1 MSEFHFID
9 AGSGSKVHSVVFALK
24 TPAAGHTG
32 LSHLAEHMSFRRSHQ
47 YPTAHELFTANT
59 LLPVTINATTLA
71 EYTFFF
77 ASSEKANVLLDAVNY
92 LYCGLLNRD
101 YGTDEVTLERDG
113 VIFNELAM
121 LEANSDY
128 ALNAA
133 IRLTDTNKNAYQH
146 AGGFTQ
152 TIGSNSIQALQDYK
166 RQWYQPS
173 NITTLVYSN
182 SAHFFEQCK
191 EVVTALSEEIAV
203 SAMKAQSVETALSAE
218 KTLSEKT
225 ALSAETALSEK
236 AASSEESTLNRN
248 ASLSQHASQR
258 EHSHLDKEASLDA
271 QTTKGENES
280 IRHVLTWWF
289 PRCFLNGLQQQ
300 EATLSTVAGLENTLF
315 IDPEINQQGNFAIRL
330 VTNEAMKE
338 VASELSI
345 EALPKLS
352 QNLTHKLVSDDYDK
366 RLRQLKHVVS
376 ACLASFDIR
385 PSKPTPDTDKHA
397 EGVGAAIRYFAQLTD
412 ALGSNEGAAKD
423 CATKSAYLA
432 SANKVS
438 HSYLGALPSPEKSV
452 ARERIRKARKGFSA
466 QASAS
471 NSEQSRLIPRLTS
484 KYRHF
489 IALEHLPALPRLLRP
504 LANNT
509 TNLKRF
515 NAEHIAS
522 HFTPFSIQSPSTT
535 LESASPNS
543 ASGYLASHW
552 VYRIAFY
559 QQSRLQAVL
568 AHHRFWQPRTSGE
581 CYALGAATYENNLFL
596 FGASD
601 TNITERENWCHKVL
615 SMLS

>member
-1 MSEFHFID
+1 M
-9 AGSGSKVHSVVFALK
+9 
-24 TPAAGHTG
+24 
-32 LSHLAEHMSFRRSHQ
+32 SHLAEHMSFRRSHQ
-47 YPTAHELFTANT
+47 YPAAHELFTANT

-101 YGTDEVTLERDG
+101 YCTDEVILERDG

-121 LEANSDY
+121 LETNSDY

-191 EVVTALSEEIAV
+191 EVVTALS
-203 SAMKAQSVETALSAE
+203 
-218 KTLSEKT
+218 
-225 ALSAETALSEK
+225 AETAL
-236 AASSEESTLNRN
+236 SEESTLNRN

-289 PRCFLNGLQQQ
+289 PQCFLNGLLQQ

-352 QNLTHKLVSDDYDK
+352 QNLTHKLVSDDNDK

-385 PSKPTPDTDKHA
+385 PSKPMPDTDKHA

-412 ALGSNEGAAKD
+412 ALGSNECAAKD
-423 CATKSAYLA
+423 CATKSTYLA

-438 HSYLGALPSPEKSV
+438 HSYLRALPSPEKSV
-452 ARERIRKARKGFSA
+452 ARERIRKARKDFSA

-471 NSEQSRLIPRLTS
+471 NSEQSLLIPHLNS

-504 LANNT
+504 LANKT

-615 SMLS
+615 SILS

>member
-1 MSEFHFID
+1 M
-9 AGSGSKVHSVVFALK
+9 
-24 TPAAGHTG
+24 
-32 LSHLAEHMSFRRSHQ
+32 SHLAEHMSFRRSHQ
-47 YPTAHELFTANT
+47 YPAAHELFTANT

-101 YGTDEVTLERDG
+101 YGTDEVILERDG

-121 LEANSDY
+121 LETNSDY

-191 EVVTALSEEIAV
+191 EVVTALS
-203 SAMKAQSVETALSAE
+203 
-218 KTLSEKT
+218 
-225 ALSAETALSEK
+225 AETAL
-236 AASSEESTLNRN
+236 SEESTLNRN

-289 PRCFLNGLQQQ
+289 PQCFLNGLLQQ

-352 QNLTHKLVSDDYDK
+352 KKLTHKLVSDDNDK

-376 ACLASFDIR
+376 ACLASFDII
-385 PSKPTPDTDKHA
+385 PSKPMPDTDKHA

-412 ALGSNEGAAKD
+412 ALGSNKSAAKD

-438 HSYLGALPSPEKSV
+438 LSYLGALPSTEKSV
-452 ARERIRKARKGFSA
+452 ALERIRKARKDFSA

-471 NSEQSRLIPRLTS
+471 NSEQSLLIPRLTS

-489 IALEHLPALPRLLRP
+489 IALEHLPSLPRLLRP
-504 LANNT
+504 LANKT

-522 HFTPFSIQSPSTT
+522 HLTPFSIPSPSIT
-535 LESASPNS
+535 LESASLNS
-543 ASGYLASHW
+543 DSGYLASHW

-568 AHHRFWQPRTSGE
+568 AHHLFWQPRTSGE

-615 SMLS
+615 SILS

>member
-1 MSEFHFID
+1 M
-9 AGSGSKVHSVVFALK
+9 
-24 TPAAGHTG
+24 
-32 LSHLAEHMSFRRSHQ
+32 SHLAEHMSFRRSHQ
-47 YPTAHELFTANT
+47 YPAAHELFTANT

-101 YGTDEVTLERDG
+101 YGTDEVILERDG

-121 LEANSDY
+121 LETNSDY

-191 EVVTALSEEIAV
+191 EVVTALS
-203 SAMKAQSVETALSAE
+203 
-218 KTLSEKT
+218 
-225 ALSAETALSEK
+225 AETAL
-236 AASSEESTLNRN
+236 SEESTLNRN

-289 PRCFLNGLQQQ
+289 PQCFLNGLLQQ

-330 VTNEAMKE
+330 VINKAMKE

-352 QNLTHKLVSDDYDK
+352 QKLTHKLVSDDNDK

-385 PSKPTPDTDKHA
+385 PSKSMPDTDKHA

-412 ALGSNEGAAKD
+412 ALGSNKSAAKD

-438 HSYLGALPSPEKSV
+438 LSYLRPLPSPEKSI
-452 ARERIRKARKGFSA
+452 ARERIKKARKGFSA

-471 NSEQSRLIPRLTS
+471 NSEQSLLIPHLNS

-504 LANNT
+504 LANKT

-522 HFTPFSIQSPSTT
+522 HLTPFSIPSPSIT
-535 LESASPNS
+535 LESAYLNS

-559 QQSRLQAVL
+559 QQSILQAVL
-568 AHHRFWQPRTSGE
+568 AHHFFWQPRTSGE

>member
-1 MSEFHFID
+1 M
-9 AGSGSKVHSVVFALK
+9 
-24 TPAAGHTG
+24 
-32 LSHLAEHMSFRRSHQ
+32 SHLAEHMSFRRSHP
-47 YPTAHELFTANT
+47 YPAAHELFTANT

-101 YGTDEVTLERDG
+101 YGTDEVILERDG

-121 LEANSDY
+121 LETNSDY

-182 SAHFFEQCK
+182 SVQFFEQCK
-191 EVVTALSEEIAV
+191 EVVTALSE
-203 SAMKAQSVETALSAE
+203 
-218 KTLSEKT
+218 
-225 ALSAETALSEK
+225 K
-236 AASSEESTLNRN
+236 AALSEESTLNRN
-248 ASLSQHASQR
+248 AALSQHASQR

-385 PSKPTPDTDKHA
+385 PSKPMPDTDKHA
-397 EGVGAAIRYFAQLTD
+397 DGVGAAIRYFAQLTD
-412 ALGSNEGAAKD
+412 ALDSNKCTAKD

-438 HSYLGALPSPEKSV
+438 LSYLRPLPSPEKSI
-452 ARERIRKARKGFSA
+452 ARERIRKARKDFPA

-471 NSEQSRLIPRLTS
+471 NSDQSLLVPRLTS

-615 SMLS
+615 SILS

>member
-1 MSEFHFID
+1 MSEFHFIK
-9 AGSGSKVHSVVFALK
+9 AGSGSKMHSIVFALK

-101 YGTDEVTLERDG
+101 YGTDEVILERDG

-133 IRLTDTNKNAYQH
+133 IRLADTNKNAYQH

-191 EVVTALSEEIAV
+191 EVVTALS
-203 SAMKAQSVETALSAE
+203 
-218 KTLSEKT
+218 
-225 ALSAETALSEK
+225 AETAL
-236 AASSEESTLNRN
+236 SEESTLNRN

-289 PRCFLNGLQQQ
+289 PQCFLNGLLQQ

-385 PSKPTPDTDKHA
+385 PSKPMPDTDKHA
-397 EGVGAAIRYFAQLTD
+397 DGVGAAIRYFAQLTD
-412 ALGSNEGAAKD
+412 ALDSNKCTAKD

-438 HSYLGALPSPEKSV
+438 LSYLRPLPSPEKSI

-471 NSEQSRLIPRLTS
+471 NSDQSLLIPRLTS

-489 IALEHLPALPRLLRP
+489 IGLEHLPALPRLLRP

-509 TNLKRF
+509 TNLIRF

-522 HFTPFSIQSPSTT
+522 PFTPFSTPSPPIT
-535 LESASPNS
+535 LEPASPHS

-568 AHHRFWQPRTSGE
+568 AHHFFWQPRTSGE

-615 SMLS
+615 SILS

>member
-32 LSHLAEHMSFRRSHQ
+32 LSHLAEHISFRRSHQ

-92 LYCGLLNRD
+92 LYCVLLNRD
-101 YGTDEVTLERDG
+101 YGNDEVTIERDG

-191 EVVTALSEEIAV
+191 EVVTALSEKE
-203 SAMKAQSVETALSAE
+203 ALSAE
-218 KTLSEKT
+218 KTLSE
-225 ALSAETALSEK
+225 
-236 AASSEESTLNRN
+236 ESTLNRN
-248 ASLSQHASQR
+248 AALSQHASQR

-289 PRCFLNGLQQQ
+289 PQCFLNGLLQQ
-300 EATLSTVAGLENTLF
+300 EATLSTVAGLENTLI

-376 ACLASFDIR
+376 ACLASFDIK
-385 PSKPTPDTDKHA
+385 PSKPMPDTDKHA
-397 EGVGAAIRYFAQLTD
+397 DGVGAAIRYFAQLTD
-412 ALGSNEGAAKD
+412 ALDSNKCTAKD

-438 HSYLGALPSPEKSV
+438 LSYLRPLPSPEKSI

-471 NSEQSRLIPRLTS
+471 NSEQSLLIPRLTS

-522 HFTPFSIQSPSTT
+522 HFTPFSIQSPSRT
-535 LESASPNS
+535 LESASPHS
-543 ASGYLASHW
+543 ASGYVASHW

-568 AHHRFWQPRTSGE
+568 AHHLFWQPRTSGE

-615 SMLS
+615 SILS

>member
-1 MSEFHFID
+1 M
-9 AGSGSKVHSVVFALK
+9 
-24 TPAAGHTG
+24 
-32 LSHLAEHMSFRRSHQ
+32 SHLAEHMSFRRSHQ
-47 YPTAHELFTANT
+47 YPAAHELFTANT

-101 YGTDEVTLERDG
+101 YGTDEVILERDG

-121 LEANSDY
+121 LETNSDY

-191 EVVTALSEEIAV
+191 EVVTALS
-203 SAMKAQSVETALSAE
+203 
-218 KTLSEKT
+218 
-225 ALSAETALSEK
+225 AETAL
-236 AASSEESTLNRN
+236 SEESTLNRN

-289 PRCFLNGLQQQ
+289 PQCFLNGLLQQ

-352 QNLTHKLVSDDYDK
+352 QNLTHKLVSDDNDK

-385 PSKPTPDTDKHA
+385 PSKPMPDTDKHA

-412 ALGSNEGAAKD
+412 ALGSNECAAKD
-423 CATKSAYLA
+423 CATKSTYLA

-438 HSYLGALPSPEKSV
+438 HSYLRALPSPEKSV
-452 ARERIRKARKGFSA
+452 ARERIRKARKDFSA

-471 NSEQSRLIPRLTS
+471 NSEQSLLIPHLNS

-504 LANNT
+504 LANKT

-522 HFTPFSIQSPSTT
+522 HFTPFSIQSPSRT
-535 LESASPNS
+535 LESASPHS
-543 ASGYLASHW
+543 ASGYVASHW

-568 AHHRFWQPRTSGE
+568 AHHLFWQPRTSGE

>member
-101 YGTDEVTLERDG
+101 YGNDEVTLERDG

-152 TIGSNSIQALQDYK
+152 TIGSNSIKALQDYK

-173 NITTLVYSN
+173 NITTLVYSD
-182 SAHFFEQCK
+182 SAHFFKQCK
-191 EVVTALSEEIAV
+191 EVVTAV
-203 SAMKAQSVETALSAE
+203 SAMKTLSSLKAQSVETALSAE

-225 ALSAETALSEK
+225 AVSAETALSEK
-236 AASSEESTLNRN
+236 AALSEESTLNRN
-248 ASLSQHASQR
+248 ALLSQHASQR

-289 PRCFLNGLQQQ
+289 PQCFLDGLQQQ

-315 IDPEINQQGNFAIRL
+315 IDPEINRHGNFAIRL

-385 PSKPTPDTDKHA
+385 PSKPMPDTDKHA

-412 ALGSNEGAAKD
+412 ALRSNECAA
-423 CATKSAYLA
+423 KSAYLA

-438 HSYLGALPSPEKSV
+438 LSYLGALPSPEKSI
-452 ARERIRKARKGFSA
+452 ALERIRKARKDFSA

-471 NSEQSRLIPRLTS
+471 NSDQSPLMPHLTS

-489 IALEHLPALPRLLRP
+489 VGLEHLPALPRLLRP

-515 NAEHIAS
+515 NTEHIAS
-522 HFTPFSIQSPSTT
+522 HLTPFSIPSPSIT
-535 LESASPNS
+535 LESASLNS

-568 AHHRFWQPRTSGE
+568 AHHLFWQPRTSGE

-601 TNITERENWCHKVL
+601 TNIRQRENWCQKVL
-615 SMLS
+615 SGLI

>member
-1 MSEFHFID
+1 M
-9 AGSGSKVHSVVFALK
+9 
-24 TPAAGHTG
+24 
-32 LSHLAEHMSFRRSHQ
+32 SHLAEHISFRRSHQ

-92 LYCGLLNRD
+92 LYCVLLNRD
-101 YGTDEVTLERDG
+101 YGNDEVTIERDG

-191 EVVTALSEEIAV
+191 EVVTALSEKE
-203 SAMKAQSVETALSAE
+203 ALSAE
-218 KTLSEKT
+218 KTL
-225 ALSAETALSEK
+225 
-236 AASSEESTLNRN
+236 SEESTLNRN

-289 PRCFLNGLQQQ
+289 PQCFLNGLLQQ

-385 PSKPTPDTDKHA
+385 PSKPMPDTDKHA
-397 EGVGAAIRYFAQLTD
+397 DGVGAAIRYFAQLTD
-412 ALGSNEGAAKD
+412 ALGSNECAAKD
-423 CATKSAYLA
+423 CATKSTYLA

-438 HSYLGALPSPEKSV
+438 HSYLRALPSPEKSV
-452 ARERIRKARKGFSA
+452 ALERIRKARKDFSA

-471 NSEQSRLIPRLTS
+471 NSEQSLLIPRLTS

-489 IALEHLPALPRLLRP
+489 IALEHLPALPRLLQP

-522 HFTPFSIQSPSTT
+522 HLTPFSIPSPSIT
-535 LESASPNS
+535 LESAYLNS
-543 ASGYLASHW
+543 DSGYLASHW

-568 AHHRFWQPRTSGE
+568 AHHLFWQPRTSGE

>member
-1 MSEFHFID
+1 M
-9 AGSGSKVHSVVFALK
+9 
-24 TPAAGHTG
+24 
-32 LSHLAEHMSFRRSHQ
+32 SHLAEHMSFRRSHP
-47 YPTAHELFTANT
+47 YPAAHELFTANT

-133 IRLTDTNKNAYQH
+133 IRLADTNKNAYQH

-191 EVVTALSEEIAV
+191 EVVTAVSEEI
-203 SAMKAQSVETALSAE
+203 ALSAE
-218 KTLSEKT
+218 KTLSEK
-225 ALSAETALSEK
+225 SALSEK
-236 AASSEESTLNRN
+236 AALSEESTLNRN

-258 EHSHLDKEASLDA
+258 EHSHLDKEASHDA

-289 PRCFLNGLQQQ
+289 PQCFLKGLLQQ
-300 EATLSTVAGLENTLF
+300 EATLSTAAGLENTLF

-366 RLRQLKHVVS
+366 RLRQLKNVVS

-385 PSKPTPDTDKHA
+385 PSKPMPDTDKHA

-412 ALGSNEGAAKD
+412 ALRSNECAAED
-423 CATKSAYLA
+423 CATQSAYLA
-432 SANKVS
+432 SANEVS
-438 HSYLGALPSPEKSV
+438 HSYLRALPSPEKSI
-452 ARERIRKARKGFSA
+452 ALERIRKACKGFSA
-466 QASAS
+466 KASAS
-471 NSEQSRLIPRLTS
+471 NIDQSRLMPRLTS

-522 HFTPFSIQSPSTT
+522 HLTPFSIPSPSIT
-535 LESASPNS
+535 LESASLNS

-568 AHHRFWQPRTSGE
+568 AHHLFWQPRTSGE

-601 TNITERENWCHKVL
+601 TNIEERENWCHKVL
-615 SMLS
+615 SILS

>member
-1 MSEFHFID
+1 M
-9 AGSGSKVHSVVFALK
+9 
-24 TPAAGHTG
+24 
-32 LSHLAEHMSFRRSHQ
+32 SHLAEHMSFRRSHQ
-47 YPTAHELFTANT
+47 YPAAHELFTANT

-101 YGTDEVTLERDG
+101 YGTDEVILERDG

-121 LEANSDY
+121 LETNSDY

-191 EVVTALSEEIAV
+191 EVVTALS
-203 SAMKAQSVETALSAE
+203 
-218 KTLSEKT
+218 
-225 ALSAETALSEK
+225 AETAL
-236 AASSEESTLNRN
+236 SEESTLNRN

-289 PRCFLNGLQQQ
+289 PQCFLNGLLQQ

-352 QNLTHKLVSDDYDK
+352 QNLTHKLVSDDNDK

-385 PSKPTPDTDKHA
+385 PSKPMPDTDKHA

-412 ALGSNEGAAKD
+412 ALDSNKCTAKD

-438 HSYLGALPSPEKSV
+438 LSYLRPLPSPEKSI
-452 ARERIRKARKGFSA
+452 ARERIRKARKDFPA

-471 NSEQSRLIPRLTS
+471 NSDQSLLVPRLTS

-504 LANNT
+504 LANKT

-522 HFTPFSIQSPSTT
+522 PFTPVSIPSPSTT
-535 LESASPNS
+535 LEPASPHS
-543 ASGYLASHW
+543 AYGCLASHW

-559 QQSRLQAVL
+559 QQSILQAVL
-568 AHHRFWQPRTSGE
+568 AHHFFWQPRTSGE

>member
-47 YPTAHELFTANT
+47 YPAAHELFTANT

-101 YGTDEVTLERDG
+101 YGTDEVILERDG

-133 IRLTDTNKNAYQH
+133 IRLADTNKNAYQH

-191 EVVTALSEEIAV
+191 EVVTALS
-203 SAMKAQSVETALSAE
+203 
-218 KTLSEKT
+218 
-225 ALSAETALSEK
+225 AETAL
-236 AASSEESTLNRN
+236 SEESTLNRN

-289 PRCFLNGLQQQ
+289 PQCFLNGLLQQ

-338 VASELSI
+338 TASELSI

-352 QNLTHKLVSDDYDK
+352 QNLTHKLVSDDNDK

-385 PSKPTPDTDKHA
+385 PSKSMPDTDKHA

-412 ALGSNEGAAKD
+412 ALGSNECAAKD
-423 CATKSAYLA
+423 CATKSTYLA

-438 HSYLGALPSPEKSV
+438 HSYLRALPSPEKSV
-452 ARERIRKARKGFSA
+452 ARERIRKARKDFSA

-471 NSEQSRLIPRLTS
+471 NSEQSLLIPHLNS

-504 LANNT
+504 LANKT

-515 NAEHIAS
+515 NAEHI
-522 HFTPFSIQSPSTT
+522 
-535 LESASPNS
+535 
-543 ASGYLASHW
+543 ASHW

-568 AHHRFWQPRTSGE
+568 AHHLFWQPRTSGE

-615 SMLS
+615 SILS

>member
-9 AGSGSKVHSVVFALK
+9 AGSGSKAHSVVFALK

-32 LSHLAEHMSFRRSHQ
+32 VSHLAEHMSFRRSHQ
-47 YPTAHELFTANT
+47 YPAAHELFTANT

-77 ASSEKANVLLDAVNY
+77 ASSEKANVLLDTVNY

-101 YGTDEVTLERDG
+101 YGTDEVILERDG

-133 IRLTDTNKNAYQH
+133 IRLADTNKNAYKH

-191 EVVTALSEEIAV
+191 EVVTAVSEEIALSAQTAL

-218 KTLSEKT
+218 KTLSE
-225 ALSAETALSEK
+225 
-236 AASSEESTLNRN
+236 ESTLNRN
-248 ASLSQHASQR
+248 AALSQHASQR

-289 PRCFLNGLQQQ
+289 PQCFLNGLLQQ

-376 ACLASFDIR
+376 ACLASFDIK
-385 PSKPTPDTDKHA
+385 PSKPMPDTDKHA

-412 ALGSNEGAAKD
+412 ALGSNKCAAKD

-438 HSYLGALPSPEKSV
+438 LSYLGALPSTEKSI
-452 ARERIRKARKGFSA
+452 ALERIRKARKDFSA
-466 QASAS
+466 RASAS
-471 NSEQSRLIPRLTS
+471 NSDQSLLVPRLTS

-504 LANNT
+504 LANKT

-515 NAEHIAS
+515 NAEHIAL
-522 HFTPFSIQSPSTT
+522 HLTPFSTPSPSIT
-535 LESASPNS
+535 LESASLNS

-559 QQSRLQAVL
+559 QQSILQAVL
-568 AHHRFWQPRTSGE
+568 AHHFFWQPRTSGE

-615 SMLS
+615 SIVS

>member
-1 MSEFHFID
+1 M
-9 AGSGSKVHSVVFALK
+9 
-24 TPAAGHTG
+24 
-32 LSHLAEHMSFRRSHQ
+32 SHLAEHISFRRSHQ

-92 LYCGLLNRD
+92 LYCVLLNRD
-101 YGTDEVTLERDG
+101 YGNDEVTIERDG

-191 EVVTALSEEIAV
+191 EVVTALSEKE
-203 SAMKAQSVETALSAE
+203 ALSAE
-218 KTLSEKT
+218 KTL
-225 ALSAETALSEK
+225 
-236 AASSEESTLNRN
+236 SEESTLNRN

-289 PRCFLNGLQQQ
+289 PQCFLNGLLQQ

-376 ACLASFDIR
+376 ACLASFDIK
-385 PSKPTPDTDKHA
+385 PSKPMPDTDKHA

-412 ALGSNEGAAKD
+412 ALGSNKCAAKD
-423 CATKSAYLA
+423 CATKSTYLA

-438 HSYLGALPSPEKSV
+438 HSYLRALPSPEKSV
-452 ARERIRKARKGFSA
+452 ALERIRKARKDFSA

-471 NSEQSRLIPRLTS
+471 NSEQSLLIPRLTS

-504 LANNT
+504 LANKT

-522 HFTPFSIQSPSTT
+522 HLTPFSIPSPSIT
-535 LESASPNS
+535 LESAYLNS
-543 ASGYLASHW
+543 DSGYLASHW

-568 AHHRFWQPRTSGE
+568 AHHLFWQPRTSGE

-615 SMLS
+615 SILS

>member
-9 AGSGSKVHSVVFALK
+9 AGSGSKAHSVVFALK

-47 YPTAHELFTANT
+47 YPAAHEFFTANT

-77 ASSEKANVLLDAVNY
+77 ATSEKANVLLDAVNY

-101 YGTDEVTLERDG
+101 YSSDEMILERDG

-133 IRLTDTNKNAYQH
+133 IRLADTDKNAYQH

-191 EVVTALSEEIAV
+191 EVVTAVSVEIALSAQTAL

-218 KTLSEKT
+218 KTL
-225 ALSAETALSEK
+225 
-236 AASSEESTLNRN
+236 SEESTLNRN

-271 QTTKGENES
+271 QTTKGENEL

-289 PRCFLNGLQQQ
+289 PQCFLNGLLQQ
-300 EATLSTVAGLENTLF
+300 EATLSTVAGLKNTLF

-385 PSKPTPDTDKHA
+385 PSKPMPDTDKHA

-412 ALGSNEGAAKD
+412 ALSSNESAAKD
-423 CATKSAYLA
+423 CATKNVYLA
-432 SANKVS
+432 SVNKVS
-438 HSYLGALPSPEKSV
+438 HSYLGTLFSPEKSI
-452 ARERIRKARKGFSA
+452 ARERIKKARKGIAA
-466 QASAS
+466 QASAY
-471 NSEQSRLIPRLTS
+471 NNDQSLLMPRLAFE
-484 KYRHF
+484 YRHF
-489 IALEHLPALPRLLRP
+489 VTLEHLPALPRLLRP

-515 NAEHIAS
+515 NAEKVAS
-522 HFTPFSIQSPSTT
+522 HFTPFSITSPSIAV
-535 LESASPNS
+535 ESASPNS
-543 ASGYLASHW
+543 TSYLASHW
-552 VYRIAFY
+552 VYRITFY
-559 QQSRLQAVL
+559 QQARLQEVL
-568 AHHRFWQPRTSGE
+568 SDQLFWQPRTSGE

-615 SMLS
+615 SILS

>member
-101 YGTDEVTLERDG
+101 YGTDEVILERDG

-121 LEANSDY
+121 LETNSDY

-191 EVVTALSEEIAV
+191 EVVTALS
-203 SAMKAQSVETALSAE
+203 
-218 KTLSEKT
+218 
-225 ALSAETALSEK
+225 AETAL
-236 AASSEESTLNRN
+236 SEESTLNRN

-289 PRCFLNGLQQQ
+289 PQCFLNGLLQQ

-352 QNLTHKLVSDDYDK
+352 QNLTHKLVSDDNDK

-385 PSKPTPDTDKHA
+385 PSKPMPDTDKHA

-412 ALGSNEGAAKD
+412 ALGSNECAAKD
-423 CATKSAYLA
+423 CATKSTYLA

-438 HSYLGALPSPEKSV
+438 HSYLRALPSPEKSV
-452 ARERIRKARKGFSA
+452 ARERIRKARKDFSA

-471 NSEQSRLIPRLTS
+471 NSEQSLLIPHLNS

-504 LANNT
+504 LANKT

-515 NAEHIAS
+515 NAEHI
-522 HFTPFSIQSPSTT
+522 
-535 LESASPNS
+535 
-543 ASGYLASHW
+543 ASHW

-568 AHHRFWQPRTSGE
+568 AHHLFWQPRTSGE

>member
-1 MSEFHFID
+1 M
-9 AGSGSKVHSVVFALK
+9 
-24 TPAAGHTG
+24 
-32 LSHLAEHMSFRRSHQ
+32 SHLAEHMSFRRSHQ
-47 YPTAHELFTANT
+47 YPAAHELFTANT

-101 YGTDEVTLERDG
+101 YGTDEVILERDG

-121 LEANSDY
+121 LETNSDY

-191 EVVTALSEEIAV
+191 EVVTALS
-203 SAMKAQSVETALSAE
+203 
-218 KTLSEKT
+218 
-225 ALSAETALSEK
+225 AETAL
-236 AASSEESTLNRN
+236 SEESTLNRN

-289 PRCFLNGLQQQ
+289 PQCFLNGLLQQ

-338 VASELSI
+338 AASEISI

-352 QNLTHKLVSDDYDK
+352 QKLTHKLVSDDNDK

-385 PSKPTPDTDKHA
+385 PSKSMPDTDKHA

-412 ALGSNEGAAKD
+412 ALGSNKSAAKD

-438 HSYLGALPSPEKSV
+438 LSYLRPLPSPEKSI
-452 ARERIRKARKGFSA
+452 ARERIKKARKGFSA

-471 NSEQSRLIPRLTS
+471 NSEQSLLIPRLTS

-489 IALEHLPALPRLLRP
+489 IALEHLPALPRLLQP

-515 NAEHIAS
+515 NAEHIAL
-522 HFTPFSIQSPSTT
+522 HLTPFSTPSPSIT
-535 LESASPNS
+535 LESASLNS

-559 QQSRLQAVL
+559 QQSILQAVL
-568 AHHRFWQPRTSGE
+568 AHHFFWQPRTSGE

>member
-522 HFTPFSIQSPSTT
+522 HFMPFSIQSPSTT

-615 SMLS
+615 SILS

>member
-1 MSEFHFID
+1 M
-9 AGSGSKVHSVVFALK
+9 
-24 TPAAGHTG
+24 
-32 LSHLAEHMSFRRSHQ
+32 SHLAEHMSFRRSHQ

-101 YGTDEVTLERDG
+101 YGTDEVILERDG

-121 LEANSDY
+121 LETNSDY

-191 EVVTALSEEIAV
+191 EVVTAVSEEIALSAQTAL

-218 KTLSEKT
+218 KTLSE
-225 ALSAETALSEK
+225 
-236 AASSEESTLNRN
+236 ESTLNRN
-248 ASLSQHASQR
+248 AALSQHASQR

-289 PRCFLNGLQQQ
+289 PQCFLNGLLQQ
-300 EATLSTVAGLENTLF
+300 EATLSTVAGLKNTLF

-385 PSKPTPDTDKHA
+385 PSKPMPDTDKHA
-397 EGVGAAIRYFAQLTD
+397 DGVGAAIRYFAQLTD
-412 ALGSNEGAAKD
+412 ALDSNKCTAKD

-438 HSYLGALPSPEKSV
+438 LSYLRPLPSPEKSI
-452 ARERIRKARKGFSA
+452 ARERIRKARKDFPA

-471 NSEQSRLIPRLTS
+471 NSDQSLLVPRLTS

-489 IALEHLPALPRLLRP
+489 IALEHLPALPRVLRP
-504 LANNT
+504 LANKT

-522 HFTPFSIQSPSTT
+522 PFTPVSIPSPSTT
-535 LESASPNS
+535 LEPASPHS
-543 ASGYLASHW
+543 AYGCLASHW

-559 QQSRLQAVL
+559 QQSILQAVL
-568 AHHRFWQPRTSGE
+568 AHHFFWQPRTSGE

-615 SMLS
+615 SILS

>member
-1 MSEFHFID
+1 M
-9 AGSGSKVHSVVFALK
+9 
-24 TPAAGHTG
+24 
-32 LSHLAEHMSFRRSHQ
+32 SHLAEHMSFRRSHQ

-101 YGTDEVTLERDG
+101 YGTDEVILERDG

-182 SAHFFEQCK
+182 SVQFFEQCK
-191 EVVTALSEEIAV
+191 EVVTALSE
-203 SAMKAQSVETALSAE
+203 
-218 KTLSEKT
+218 
-225 ALSAETALSEK
+225 K
-236 AASSEESTLNRN
+236 AALSEESTLNRN
-248 ASLSQHASQR
+248 AALSQHASQR

-289 PRCFLNGLQQQ
+289 PQCFLNGLLQQ

-522 HFTPFSIQSPSTT
+522 HLTPFSTPSPSIT
-535 LESASPNS
+535 LESASLNS

-568 AHHRFWQPRTSGE
+568 AHHLFWQPRTSGE

-615 SMLS
+615 SILS

>member
-1 MSEFHFID
+1 M
-9 AGSGSKVHSVVFALK
+9 
-24 TPAAGHTG
+24 
-32 LSHLAEHMSFRRSHQ
+32 SHLAEHISFRRSHQ

-92 LYCGLLNRD
+92 LYCVLLNRD
-101 YGTDEVTLERDG
+101 YGNDEVTIERDG

-191 EVVTALSEEIAV
+191 EVVTALSEKE
-203 SAMKAQSVETALSAE
+203 ALSAE
-218 KTLSEKT
+218 KTL
-225 ALSAETALSEK
+225 
-236 AASSEESTLNRN
+236 SEESTLNRN

-289 PRCFLNGLQQQ
+289 PQCFLKGLLQQ

-385 PSKPTPDTDKHA
+385 PSKPMPDTDKHA
-397 EGVGAAIRYFAQLTD
+397 EGVGAAIRYFAQLTG
-412 ALGSNEGAAKD
+412 ALGSNECAAKD
-423 CATKSAYLA
+423 CATKSTYLA

-438 HSYLGALPSPEKSV
+438 HSYLRALPSPEKSV
-452 ARERIRKARKGFSA
+452 ALERIRKARKDFSA

-471 NSEQSRLIPRLTS
+471 NSEQSLLIPRLTS

-504 LANNT
+504 LANKT

-522 HFTPFSIQSPSTT
+522 HLTPFSIPSPSIT
-535 LESASPNS
+535 LESAYLNS
-543 ASGYLASHW
+543 DSGYLASHW

-568 AHHRFWQPRTSGE
+568 AHHLFWQPRTSGE

-615 SMLS
+615 SIVS

>member
-9 AGSGSKVHSVVFALK
+9 AGSGSKMHSVVFALK

-32 LSHLAEHMSFRRSHQ
+32 LSHLAEHMSFRRSHP
-47 YPTAHELFTANT
+47 YPAAHELFTANT

-71 EYTFFF
+71 QYTFFF

-133 IRLTDTNKNAYQH
+133 IRLADTNKNAYKH

-173 NITTLVYSN
+173 TITTLVYSN
-182 SAHFFEQCK
+182 SVQFFEQCK
-191 EVVTALSEEIAV
+191 EVV
-203 SAMKAQSVETALSAE
+203 
-218 KTLSEKT
+218 
-225 ALSAETALSEK
+225 TALSEK

-352 QNLTHKLVSDDYDK
+352 QNLTHKLVSDDNDK

-412 ALGSNEGAAKD
+412 ALGSNERTAKD

-471 NSEQSRLIPRLTS
+471 NSEQSLLIPRLTS

-522 HFTPFSIQSPSTT
+522 PFTPFSIPSPSTT
-535 LESASPNS
+535 LESASPHS
-543 ASGYLASHW
+543 ASGYVASHW

-568 AHHRFWQPRTSGE
+568 AHHLFWQPRTSGE

>member
-101 YGTDEVTLERDG
+101 YGTDEVILERDG

-191 EVVTALSEEIAV
+191 EVVTAVSEEIALSAQTAL

-218 KTLSEKT
+218 KTLSE
-225 ALSAETALSEK
+225 
-236 AASSEESTLNRN
+236 ESTLNRN

-258 EHSHLDKEASLDA
+258 EDSHSDKEASLDA
-271 QTTKGENES
+271 QMTKGENES

-289 PRCFLNGLQQQ
+289 PQCFLNGLLQQ
-300 EATLSTVAGLENTLF
+300 EATLSTVAGLKNTLF

-385 PSKPTPDTDKHA
+385 PSKPMPDTDKHA

-412 ALGSNEGAAKD
+412 ALDSNKCTAKD

-438 HSYLGALPSPEKSV
+438 LSYLRPLPSPEKSI

-471 NSEQSRLIPRLTS
+471 NSDQSLLVPRLTS

-504 LANNT
+504 LANKT

-522 HFTPFSIQSPSTT
+522 HLTPFSIPSPSIT
-535 LESASPNS
+535 LESASLNS
-543 ASGYLASHW
+543 DSGYLASHW

-568 AHHRFWQPRTSGE
+568 AHHLFWQPRTSGE

-615 SMLS
+615 SILS

>member
-47 YPTAHELFTANT
+47 YPAAHELFTANT

-101 YGTDEVTLERDG
+101 YGTDEVILERDG

-173 NITTLVYSN
+173 NITTLVYSD

-191 EVVTALSEEIAV
+191 EVVTAVSEIKTL

-218 KTLSEKT
+218 KNLSEKT
-225 ALSAETALSEK
+225 ALSAEKTLIEK
-236 AASSEESTLNRN
+236 AALSEESTLNRN

-289 PRCFLNGLQQQ
+289 PQCFLNGLLQQ
-300 EATLSTVAGLENTLF
+300 EATLSTVAGLENTLI

-385 PSKPTPDTDKHA
+385 PSKPMPDTDKHA

-412 ALGSNEGAAKD
+412 ALDSNECAAKD

-438 HSYLGALPSPEKSV
+438 HSYLGAIPSPEKSV

-466 QASAS
+466 QASVS
-471 NSEQSRLIPRLTS
+471 NNDQSLLMPRLTS

-489 IALEHLPALPRLLRP
+489 IALEHLPALPRLLQP

-522 HFTPFSIQSPSTT
+522 HLTPFSIPSPSIT
-535 LESASPNS
+535 LESASLNS
-543 ASGYLASHW
+543 DSGYLASHW

-568 AHHRFWQPRTSGE
+568 AHHLFWQPRTSGE

-615 SMLS
+615 SILS

>member
-1 MSEFHFID
+1 M
-9 AGSGSKVHSVVFALK
+9 
-24 TPAAGHTG
+24 
-32 LSHLAEHMSFRRSHQ
+32 SHLAEHMSFRRSHQ
-47 YPTAHELFTANT
+47 YPAAHELFTANT

-101 YGTDEVTLERDG
+101 YGTDEVILERDG

-146 AGGFTQ
+146 AGGFIQ

-191 EVVTALSEEIAV
+191 EVVTALSMEA
-203 SAMKAQSVETALSAE
+203 ALSAE
-218 KTLSEKT
+218 KTLSEKA
-225 ALSAETALSEK
+225 AL
-236 AASSEESTLNRN
+236 SEESTLNRKV
-248 ASLSQHASQR
+248 SLSQHASQR
-258 EHSHLDKEASLDA
+258 EHSYLDKEASLDA
-271 QTTKGENES
+271 QMTKGENES

-289 PRCFLNGLQQQ
+289 PQCFLNGLLQQ

-385 PSKPTPDTDKHA
+385 PSKPMPDTDKHA
-397 EGVGAAIRYFAQLTD
+397 DGVGAAIRYFAQLTD
-412 ALGSNEGAAKD
+412 ALDSNKCTAKD

-438 HSYLGALPSPEKSV
+438 LSYLRPLPSPEKSI

-471 NSEQSRLIPRLTS
+471 NSDQSLLVPRLTS

-489 IALEHLPALPRLLRP
+489 IALEHLPALPRLLQP

-515 NAEHIAS
+515 NAEHIAL
-522 HFTPFSIQSPSTT
+522 HLTPFSTPSPSIT
-535 LESASPNS
+535 LESASQNP

-568 AHHRFWQPRTSGE
+568 AHHLFWQPRTSGE

-615 SMLS
+615 SILS

>member
-9 AGSGSKVHSVVFALK
+9 AGSWSKVHSVVFALR

-32 LSHLAEHMSFRRSHQ
+32 LSHLAEHMSFRRSRQ
-47 YPTAHELFTANT
+47 YPAAHELFTANA

-71 EYTFFF
+71 QHTFFF
-77 ASSEKANVLLDAVNY
+77 ASSDKANVLLDAINY

-133 IRLTDTNKNAYQH
+133 IRLADTDKNAYQH

-166 RQWYQPS
+166 RLWYQPN
-173 NITTLVYSN
+173 NITTLVYSD
-182 SAHFFEQCK
+182 SPLFFEQCK
-191 EVVTALSEEIAV
+191 EVVTALSAETAL
-203 SAMKAQSVETALSAE
+203 SAMKAQ
-218 KTLSEKT
+218 
-225 ALSAETALSEK
+225 
-236 AASSEESTLNRN
+236 SEESTLNRN
-248 ASLSQHASQR
+248 APLSQHASQR
-258 EHSHLDKEASLDA
+258 EHSHLDKEATLDA

-289 PRCFLNGLQQQ
+289 PQCFLNGLQKQ
-300 EATLSTVAGLENTLF
+300 EATLNTVAGPENTLF

-330 VTNEAMKE
+330 VTKEAIKE
-338 VASELSI
+338 EAREFSREAAPRLS
-345 EALPKLS
+345 KK
-352 QNLTHKLVSDDYDK
+352 LTHKQTKGSNNQELE
-366 RLRQLKHVVS
+366 RLKDVVS
-376 ACLASFDIR
+376 TCLASLDIA
-385 PSKPTPDTDKHA
+385 PSNPMPDTDKHA
-397 EGVGAAIRYFAQLTD
+397 EGVGVAIRYFAQLTNGES
-412 ALGSNEGAAKD
+412 LNERAAKD

-438 HSYLGALPSPEKSV
+438 HSYLGALPSPEKSI
-452 ARERIRKARKGFSA
+452 ALERIRKARKGSA
-466 QASAS
+466 ARASAP
-471 NSEQSRLIPRLTS
+471 NIDQALFIPRLVS
-484 KYRHF
+484 KYQHF
-489 IALEHLPALPRLLRP
+489 ITLENLPSLPRLLHP
-504 LANNT
+504 LARNT
-509 TNLKRF
+509 TALAQF
-515 NAEHIAS
+515 NAEQIAS
-522 HFTPFSIQSPSTT
+522 DLTPSSIPSPSIT
-535 LESASPNS
+535 LESASLNS

-568 AHHRFWQPRTSGE
+568 AHHLFWQPRTSGE
-581 CYALGAATYENNLFL
+581 CYALGAATYENNLYL

-601 TNITERENWCHKVL
+601 TNIKERKSWCNTIL
-615 SMLS
+615 SMPI

>member
-32 LSHLAEHMSFRRSHQ
+32 LSHLAEHMSFRRSHP
-47 YPTAHELFTANT
+47 YPAAHELFTANT

-101 YGTDEVTLERDG
+101 YGTDEVILERDG

-121 LEANSDY
+121 LETNSDY

-173 NITTLVYSN
+173 NITTLVYSD

-191 EVVTALSEEIAV
+191 EVVTALSEKE
-203 SAMKAQSVETALSAE
+203 ALSAE
-218 KTLSEKT
+218 KTLSE
-225 ALSAETALSEK
+225 
-236 AASSEESTLNRN
+236 ESTLNRN
-248 ASLSQHASQR
+248 AALSQHASQR

-289 PRCFLNGLQQQ
+289 PQCFLKGLLKQ
-300 EATLSTVAGLENTLF
+300 EATLSTVAGLESTLF

-352 QNLTHKLVSDDYDK
+352 KKLTHKLVSDDNDK

-376 ACLASFDIR
+376 ACLASFDII
-385 PSKPTPDTDKHA
+385 PSKPMPDTDKHA

-412 ALGSNEGAAKD
+412 ALGSNKCTAKD

-438 HSYLGALPSPEKSV
+438 LSYLGALPSTEKSV
-452 ARERIRKARKGFSA
+452 ALERIRKARKDFSA

-471 NSEQSRLIPRLTS
+471 NSEQSLLIPRLTS

-489 IALEHLPALPRLLRP
+489 IALEHLPSLPRLLRP
-504 LANNT
+504 LANKT

-522 HFTPFSIQSPSTT
+522 HLTPFSIPSPSIT
-535 LESASPNS
+535 LESASLNS
-543 ASGYLASHW
+543 DSGYLASHW

-568 AHHRFWQPRTSGE
+568 AHHLFWQPRTSGE

>member
-47 YPTAHELFTANT
+47 YPAAHELFTANT

-92 LYCGLLNRD
+92 LHCGLLNRD
-101 YGTDEVTLERDG
+101 YGTDEVILERDG

-121 LEANSDY
+121 LETNSDY

-133 IRLTDTNKNAYQH
+133 IRLADTNKNAYQH

-191 EVVTALSEEIAV
+191 EVVTALSEKE
-203 SAMKAQSVETALSAE
+203 ALSAE
-218 KTLSEKT
+218 KTL
-225 ALSAETALSEK
+225 
-236 AASSEESTLNRN
+236 SEESTLNRN

-289 PRCFLNGLQQQ
+289 PQCFLNGLLQQ

-385 PSKPTPDTDKHA
+385 PSKPMPDTDKHA

-412 ALGSNEGAAKD
+412 ALGSNKCAAKD
-423 CATKSAYLA
+423 CATKSTYLA

-438 HSYLGALPSPEKSV
+438 HSYLRALPSPEKSV
-452 ARERIRKARKGFSA
+452 ALERIRKARKDFSA

-471 NSEQSRLIPRLTS
+471 NSEQSLLIPRLTS

-489 IALEHLPALPRLLRP
+489 IALEHLPALPRLLQP

-515 NAEHIAS
+515 NAEHIAL
-522 HFTPFSIQSPSTT
+522 HLTPFSTPSPSIT
-535 LESASPNS
+535 LESASLNS

-568 AHHRFWQPRTSGE
+568 AHHLFWQPRTSGE

-615 SMLS
+615 SILS

>member
-1 MSEFHFID
+1 M
-9 AGSGSKVHSVVFALK
+9 
-24 TPAAGHTG
+24 
-32 LSHLAEHMSFRRSHQ
+32 SHLAEHISFRRSHQ

-77 ASSEKANVLLDAVNY
+77 ASSEKANVLLDTVNY

-191 EVVTALSEEIAV
+191 EVVTALSEKE
-203 SAMKAQSVETALSAE
+203 ALSAE
-218 KTLSEKT
+218 KTL
-225 ALSAETALSEK
+225 
-236 AASSEESTLNRN
+236 SEESTLNRN

-289 PRCFLNGLQQQ
+289 PQCFLNGLLQQ
-300 EATLSTVAGLENTLF
+300 EATLSTVAGLENTLI

-352 QNLTHKLVSDDYDK
+352 QNLTHKLVSDDNDK

-385 PSKPTPDTDKHA
+385 PSKPMPDTDKHA
-397 EGVGAAIRYFAQLTD
+397 DGVGAAIRYFAQLTD
-412 ALGSNEGAAKD
+412 ALDSNKCTAKD

-438 HSYLGALPSPEKSV
+438 LSYLRPLPSPEKSI
-452 ARERIRKARKGFSA
+452 ARERIRKARKDFPA

-471 NSEQSRLIPRLTS
+471 NSDQSLLVPRLTS

-489 IALEHLPALPRLLRP
+489 IALEHLPALPRVLRP
-504 LANNT
+504 LANKT

-522 HFTPFSIQSPSTT
+522 HLTPFSIPSPSIT
-535 LESASPNS
+535 LESASLNS
-543 ASGYLASHW
+543 DSGYLASHW

-559 QQSRLQAVL
+559 QQSILQAVL
-568 AHHRFWQPRTSGE
+568 AHHFFWQPRTSGE

-615 SMLS
+615 SILS

>member
-47 YPTAHELFTANT
+47 YPAAHELFTANT

-77 ASSEKANVLLDAVNY
+77 ASSEKANVLLDAINY

-121 LEANSDY
+121 LEANSNY

-133 IRLTDTNKNAYQH
+133 IRLADTDKNAYQH

-152 TIGSNSIQALQDYK
+152 TIGSNSIEALQDYK

-173 NITTLVYSN
+173 NITTLVYSD
-182 SAHFFEQCK
+182 SAQFFEQCK
-191 EVVTALSEEIAV
+191 EAVTALS
-203 SAMKAQSVETALSAE
+203 VEAAL
-218 KTLSEKT
+218 
-225 ALSAETALSEK
+225 
-236 AASSEESTLNRN
+236 SEESTLNRN
-248 ASLSQHASQR
+248 APLSQHASQR
-258 EHSHLDKEASLDA
+258 EHSHLDKEASFDT
-271 QTTKGENES
+271 QTTKGKSES

-289 PRCFLNGLQQQ
+289 PQCFLKGLQQQ
-300 EATLSTVAGLENTLF
+300 EATLCTVAGLENTLF

-330 VTNEAMKE
+330 VTKEATKDE
-338 VASELSI
+338 ASEFSI
-345 EALPKLS
+345 EALPELS
-352 QNLTHKLVSDDYDK
+352 QKLTHKLVSDENDK

-385 PSKPTPDTDKHA
+385 PSKPMPDTDKHA

-412 ALGSNEGAAKD
+412 ALRSNECAAKD
-423 CATKSAYLA
+423 SATKSAYLA

-438 HSYLGALPSPEKSV
+438 HSYLETLPSPEKSI
-452 ARERIRKARKGFSA
+452 ALERIRKALNA
-466 QASAS
+466 QAGAFNSAPS
-471 NSEQSRLIPRLTS
+471 LFKPRLAS

-489 IALEHLPALPRLLRP
+489 IALEHLPTLPRLLRP
-504 LANNT
+504 LANST

-522 HFTPFSIQSPSTT
+522 HLTSFSIQSPSTT
-535 LESASPNS
+535 LEPASPHS

-559 QQSRLQAVL
+559 QQSKLQAVL
-568 AHHRFWQPRTSGE
+568 AHHLFWQPRTSGE

-601 TNITERENWCHKVL
+601 TNIEERENWCHKIL
-615 SMLS
+615 SIVS

>member
-1 MSEFHFID
+1 M
-9 AGSGSKVHSVVFALK
+9 
-24 TPAAGHTG
+24 
-32 LSHLAEHMSFRRSHQ
+32 SHLAEHMSFRRSHQ

-101 YGTDEVTLERDG
+101 YGTDEVILERDG

-133 IRLTDTNKNAYQH
+133 IRLADTNKNAYQH

-191 EVVTALSEEIAV
+191 EVVTALS
-203 SAMKAQSVETALSAE
+203 
-218 KTLSEKT
+218 
-225 ALSAETALSEK
+225 AETAL
-236 AASSEESTLNRN
+236 SEESTLNRN

-289 PRCFLNGLQQQ
+289 PQCFLNGLLQQ

-385 PSKPTPDTDKHA
+385 PSKPMPDTDKHA
-397 EGVGAAIRYFAQLTD
+397 DGVGAAIRYFAQLTD
-412 ALGSNEGAAKD
+412 ALDSNKCTAKD

-438 HSYLGALPSPEKSV
+438 LSYLRPLPSPEKSI

-471 NSEQSRLIPRLTS
+471 NSDQSLLIPRLTS

-489 IALEHLPALPRLLRP
+489 IGLEHLPALPRLLRP

-509 TNLKRF
+509 TNLIRF

-522 HFTPFSIQSPSTT
+522 PFTPFSTPSPPIT
-535 LESASPNS
+535 LEPASPHS

-568 AHHRFWQPRTSGE
+568 AHHFFWQPRTSGE

-615 SMLS
+615 SILS

>member
-1 MSEFHFID
+1 M
-9 AGSGSKVHSVVFALK
+9 
-24 TPAAGHTG
+24 
-32 LSHLAEHMSFRRSHQ
+32 SHLAEHMSFRRSHQ

-101 YGTDEVTLERDG
+101 YGNDEVILERDG

-133 IRLTDTNKNAYQH
+133 IRLADTNKNAYQH

-191 EVVTALSEEIAV
+191 EVVTALSEEIA
-203 SAMKAQSVETALSAE
+203 
-218 KTLSEKT
+218 
-225 ALSAETALSEK
+225 LSAETALSER
-236 AASSEESTLNRN
+236 AALSEESTLNRN

-271 QTTKGENES
+271 LTTKGENES

-289 PRCFLNGLQQQ
+289 PQCFLKGLLQQ
-300 EATLSTVAGLENTLF
+300 EATLSTVAGLENTLI

-330 VTNEAMKE
+330 VADEAMKE
-338 VASELSI
+338 TASELSI

-352 QNLTHKLVSDDYDK
+352 QNLTHKLVSDDNDK

-385 PSKPTPDTDKHA
+385 PSKPMPDTDKHA
-397 EGVGAAIRYFAQLTD
+397 EGVGAAIHYFAQLTD
-412 ALGSNEGAAKD
+412 ALGSNKCAAKD

-438 HSYLGALPSPEKSV
+438 LSYLGALPSPEKSV
-452 ARERIRKARKGFSA
+452 ALERIRKARKGFSA

-471 NSEQSRLIPRLTS
+471 NSEQSLLIPRLTS

-504 LANNT
+504 LANKT

-522 HFTPFSIQSPSTT
+522 HLTPFSIPSPSIT
-535 LESASPNS
+535 LESASLNS
-543 ASGYLASHW
+543 DSGYLASHW

-568 AHHRFWQPRTSGE
+568 VHHLFWQPRTSGE

-615 SMLS
+615 SILS

>member
-1 MSEFHFID
+1 M
-9 AGSGSKVHSVVFALK
+9 
-24 TPAAGHTG
+24 
-32 LSHLAEHMSFRRSHQ
+32 SHLAEHMSFRRSHQ

-77 ASSEKANVLLDAVNY
+77 ASSEKANVLIDAVNY

-289 PRCFLNGLQQQ
+289 PQCFLNGLLQQ

-330 VTNEAMKE
+330 VTKEAIKE
-338 VASELSI
+338 EAREFSREAAPRLS
-345 EALPKLS
+345 KK
-352 QNLTHKLVSDDYDK
+352 LTHKLVGDDYDK

>member
-32 LSHLAEHMSFRRSHQ
+32 LSHLAEHMSFRRSHP
-47 YPTAHELFTANT
+47 YPAAHELFTANT

-101 YGTDEVTLERDG
+101 YGTDEVILERDG

-133 IRLTDTNKNAYQH
+133 IRLADTNKNAYQH

-191 EVVTALSEEIAV
+191 EVVTALS
-203 SAMKAQSVETALSAE
+203 
-218 KTLSEKT
+218 
-225 ALSAETALSEK
+225 AETAL
-236 AASSEESTLNRN
+236 SEESTLNRN

-289 PRCFLNGLQQQ
+289 PQCFLNGLLQQ

-352 QNLTHKLVSDDYDK
+352 QKLTHKLVSDDNDK

-385 PSKPTPDTDKHA
+385 PSKSMPDTDKHA

-412 ALGSNEGAAKD
+412 ALGSNKSAAKD

-438 HSYLGALPSPEKSV
+438 HSYLRALPSPEKSV
-452 ARERIRKARKGFSA
+452 ARERITKARKGVSA

-471 NSEQSRLIPRLTS
+471 NSDQPPLIPRLTS

-489 IALEHLPALPRLLRP
+489 VALEHLPALPRVLRP
-504 LANNT
+504 LANKT

-522 HFTPFSIQSPSTT
+522 PFTPFSIPSPSTT
-535 LESASPNS
+535 LEPASPNS
-543 ASGYLASHW
+543 AYGCLASHW

-568 AHHRFWQPRTSGE
+568 AHHLFWQPRTSGE

-615 SMLS
+615 SILS

>member
-32 LSHLAEHMSFRRSHQ
+32 LSHLAEHISFRRSHQ

-101 YGTDEVTLERDG
+101 YGTDEVILERDG

-191 EVVTALSEEIAV
+191 EVVTALSEKE
-203 SAMKAQSVETALSAE
+203 ALSAE
-218 KTLSEKT
+218 KTL
-225 ALSAETALSEK
+225 
-236 AASSEESTLNRN
+236 SEESTLNRN

-289 PRCFLNGLQQQ
+289 PQCFLKGLLQQ

-376 ACLASFDIR
+376 ACLASFDIK
-385 PSKPTPDTDKHA
+385 PSKPMPDTDKHA

-412 ALGSNEGAAKD
+412 ALGSNKCAAKD
-423 CATKSAYLA
+423 CATKSTYLA

-438 HSYLGALPSPEKSV
+438 HSYLRALPSPEKSV
-452 ARERIRKARKGFSA
+452 ALERIRKARKDFSA

-471 NSEQSRLIPRLTS
+471 NSEQSLLIPRLTS

-504 LANNT
+504 LANKT

-522 HFTPFSIQSPSTT
+522 HLTPFSIPSPSIT
-535 LESASPNS
+535 LESAYLNS
-543 ASGYLASHW
+543 DSGYLASHW

-568 AHHRFWQPRTSGE
+568 AHHLFWQPRTSGE

-615 SMLS
+615 SIVS

>member
-1 MSEFHFID
+1 M
-9 AGSGSKVHSVVFALK
+9 
-24 TPAAGHTG
+24 
-32 LSHLAEHMSFRRSHQ
+32 SHLAEHMSFRRSHQ
-47 YPTAHELFTANT
+47 YPAAHELFTANT

-101 YGTDEVTLERDG
+101 YGTDEVILERDG

-191 EVVTALSEEIAV
+191 EVVTAVSEEIALSAQTAL

-218 KTLSEKT
+218 KTLSE
-225 ALSAETALSEK
+225 
-236 AASSEESTLNRN
+236 ESTLNRN
-248 ASLSQHASQR
+248 AALSQHASQR

-289 PRCFLNGLQQQ
+289 PQCFLNGLLQQ
-300 EATLSTVAGLENTLF
+300 EATLSTVAGLKNTLF

-352 QNLTHKLVSDDYDK
+352 QNLTHKLVSDDNDK

-385 PSKPTPDTDKHA
+385 PSKPMPDTDKHA
-397 EGVGAAIRYFAQLTD
+397 DGVGAAIRYFAQLTD
-412 ALGSNEGAAKD
+412 ALDSNKCTAKD

-438 HSYLGALPSPEKSV
+438 LSYLRPLPSPEKSI
-452 ARERIRKARKGFSA
+452 ARERIRKARKDFPA

-471 NSEQSRLIPRLTS
+471 NSDQSLLVPRLTS

-489 IALEHLPALPRLLRP
+489 IALEHLPALPRVLRP
-504 LANNT
+504 LANKT

-522 HFTPFSIQSPSTT
+522 PFTPVSIPSPSTT
-535 LESASPNS
+535 LEPASPHS
-543 ASGYLASHW
+543 AYGCLASHW

-559 QQSRLQAVL
+559 QQSILQAVL
-568 AHHRFWQPRTSGE
+568 AHHFFWQPRTSGE